1 MAEAN
6 VHKGSFLER
15 GPLRRAFPGQML
27 TGHTTSQAGDG
38 SDGPRQNLEKT
49 GAGSGP
55 GAVAAADSSIF
66 LLYCYTWIF
75 FETGSCSITEGSHDS
90 TM

>member
-1 MAEAN
+1 MFTKDPFWNEALSGM
-6 VHKGSFLER
+6 HS
-15 GPLRRAFPGQML
+15 PGQML

-38 SDGPRQNLEKT
+38 SDGPRQSLEKT

-66 LLYCYTWIF
+66 LLDCHTWIF
-75 FETGSCSITEGSHDS
+75 LRQGHAL
-90 TM
+90 